1 MVEQRKTVRDWAGR
15 FIGPRVNCENVP
27 CLPVKV
33 LTWMLDDPR
42 NVPYLMIWMDQD
54 RERILEAVR
63 VMRFTEMEQDIP
75 WAKCVEI
82 KRADGTKNWVLTIER
97 PLPRNGGKAR
107 LVICPRCQ
115 HPRRA
120 LHPWKLDSSRRH
132 AVYIAGWQCRSCAQL
147 RYASEGGAL
156 IFRPRTDVGRL
167 IKAVEG
173 PKKDRPGWWYPYVF
187 VDPRDAAAI
196 QPRRVKI
203 LA

>member
-15 FIGPRVNCENVP
+15 FIGPRVNRENVP
-27 CLPVKV
+27 CLPVGA

-54 RERILEAVR
+54 GERILEAVR

-82 KRADGTKNWVLTIER
+82 KRADRTKNWVLTIER

-115 HPRRA
+115 SPRRA
-120 LHPWKLDSSRRH
+120 LYPWKLDSSRRH
-132 AVYIAGWQCRSCAQL
+132 AVFVSGWQCRSCAQL

-156 IFRPRTDVGRL
+156 VFRPWTDLGRIIRNL
-167 IKAVEG
+167 EG
-173 PKKDRPGWWYPYVF
+173 DRKDGPEPCYPWVF
-187 VDPRDAAAI
+187 SNPADARSVI
-196 QPRRVKI
+196 RI
-203 LA
+203 SE